1 MLSLLNSEKFQT
13 EYKNYKQQI
22 DSITD
27 VSIKNQLENFL
38 AKLVS
43 QVKALDEDHTEMILS
58 KRARLGDDN
67 RDKITE
73 LRKILNRKLRDWTE
87 AAKSK

>member
-27 VSIKNQLENFL
+27 LSIKNQLENFL

-73 LRKILNRKLRDWTE
+73 LRKILNRKLRDWSE

>member
-13 EYKNYKQQI
+13 EYKKYKQQI

-73 LRKILNRKLRDWTE
+73 LRKILNRKLRDWNE
-87 AAKSK
+87 SANSR

>member
-13 EYKNYKQQI
+13 EYKKYKQQI

-27 VSIKNQLENFL
+27 LSIKNQLENFL

>member
-27 VSIKNQLENFL
+27 LSIKNQLENFL

-43 QVKALDEDHTEMILS
+43 QVKGLDEDHTEMILS

>member
-13 EYKNYKQQI
+13 EYKKYKQQI

>member
-43 QVKALDEDHTEMILS
+43 QVKALDEDHTEMLLS

>member
-27 VSIKNQLENFL
+27 LSIKNQLENFL

-43 QVKALDEDHTEMILS
+43 QVKALDENHTEMILS

-67 RDKITE
+67 KDKITE
-73 LRKILNRKLRDWTE
+73 LRKILNRKLRDWAE
-87 AAKSK
+87 AANSR

>member
-27 VSIKNQLENFL
+27 LSIKNQLENFL

-73 LRKILNRKLRDWTE
+73 LRKILNRKLRDWNE
-87 AAKSK
+87 SANSR

>member
-27 VSIKNQLENFL
+27 IAIKNQLENFL

-43 QVKALDEDHTEMILS
+43 QVKALDENHTEMILS

-67 RDKITE
+67 KDKIIE
-73 LRKILNRKLRDWTE
+73 LRKILNRKLRDWAE
-87 AAKSK
+87 AANSR

>member
-73 LRKILNRKLRDWTE
+73 LRKILNRKLRDWNEYTN
-87 AAKSK
+87 SR

>member
-27 VSIKNQLENFL
+27 LSIKNQLENFL